1 MANEP
6 IERFPVGGGVR
17 VSIWENESKYNG
29 SWYRIAITRGYRDGD
44 EYKDTTSFRRDDLL
58 YVAKAAEMAFDW
70 CLKQQ
75 RNAAKDKTEE

>member
-44 EYKDTTSFRRDDLL
+44 EYKDTTSFRRDDLPI
-58 YVAKAAEMAFDW
+58 VAKVIDMAYAWIWGND
-70 CLKQQ
+70 LPARSDQ
-75 RNAAKDKTEE
+75 AVE